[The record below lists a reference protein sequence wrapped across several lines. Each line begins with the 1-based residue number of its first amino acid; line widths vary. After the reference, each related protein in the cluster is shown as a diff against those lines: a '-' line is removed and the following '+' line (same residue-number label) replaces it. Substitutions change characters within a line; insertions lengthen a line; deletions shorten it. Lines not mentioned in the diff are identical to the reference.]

1 MSEQSRPLVSVQVAV
16 YNGEETVCRA
26 IDSALG
32 QTYPERE
39 IIVVDDGSTD
49 SSVELL
55 RKFGPDIHLVERK
68 HGGLASARN
77 HGIKLA
83 RGDHIAFL
91 DQDDVWVPEKL
102 ELQAEILKKHPSA
115 GLTFSNLEAVNKQG
129 EKLGFTV
136 YGWLNSR
143 YAPSWEDLLVKGF
156 LIVPSSVLARKEL
169 MIEAG
174 GFDADL
180 FVEGGYE
187 DRDLF
192 LRLREITDFHYLDVC
207 LAHYCIDP
215 THWPRQNANLLRYA
229 SKYWNHPKVQQSRI
243 WDNASPRYT
252 RGLRDGFAERCLEEL
267 GWRMRMR
274 LKLEGNKVSEE
285 LLDNLIGFHDSLRNL
300 FGDSYIRAT
309 GFDSIDMSRYELNAA
324 TSVLLYVYL
333 CRTDLQR
340 SYREVSSGNL
350 FRLIE
355 WGAAVAR
362 GDYNDGDL
370 AILQAYS
377 KELEQL
383 RRRQLHERFPRLLWA
398 WFRQSI

>member
-1 MSEQSRPLVSVQVAV
+1 
-16 YNGEETVCRA
+16 
-26 IDSALG
+26 
-32 QTYPERE
+32 
-39 IIVVDDGSTD
+39 
-49 SSVELL
+49 
-55 RKFGPDIHLVERK
+55 
-68 HGGLASARN
+68 
-77 HGIKLA
+77 
-83 RGDHIAFL
+83 
-91 DQDDVWVPEKL
+91 
-102 ELQAEILKKHPSA
+102 
-115 GLTFSNLEAVNKQG
+115 
-129 EKLGFTV
+129 
-136 YGWLNSR
+136 
-143 YAPSWEDLLVKGF
+143 
-156 LIVPSSVLARKEL
+156 
-169 MIEAG
+169 
-174 GFDADL
+174 
-180 FVEGGYE
+180 
-187 DRDLF
+187 
-192 LRLREITDFHYLDVC
+192 
-207 LAHYCIDP
+207 
-215 THWPRQNANLLRYA
+215 
-229 SKYWNHPKVQQSRI
+229 
-243 WDNASPRYT
+243 
-252 RGLRDGFAERCLEEL
+252 
-267 GWRMRMR
+267 MR